1 MLEESKDS
9 SRKVVAIL
17 YALLLVLGITI
28 YIGWGML
35 YNSWNILDIDHI
47 AIYSIFIVLAGLG
60 AVGFYLYGS
69 NLEIK

>member
-9 SRKVVAIL
+9 SRKIVALI
-17 YALLLVLGITI
+17 YGILLVVGLTI
-28 YIGWGML
+28 YIAWGMM
-35 YNSWNILDIDHI
+35 YDSWNILDIDHI
-47 AIYSIFIVLAGLG
+47 AIYSIFVVLAGLG